1 MSTAHT
7 TDYDRVLKIIQNWPA
22 AHRLTLV
29 QAVLK
34 TLAPSDVTER
44 PPQART
50 LEQARGLLA
59 TNRPAPTDEE
69 IAQWLDERRTE
80 HRAVWHM
87 RALLDIN
94 IPILSRTELFVRISS
109 T

>member
-7 TDYDRVLKIIQNWPA
+7 TEYDRVLKIIQNWPA
-22 AHRLTLV
+22 ARRLTLV

-34 TLAPSDVTER
+34 TLTPADVTER

-59 TNRPAPTDEE
+59 TNSPAPTDEE
-69 IAQWLDERRTE
+69 IAQWLDERRNE
-80 HRAVWHM
+80 RYDA
-87 RALLDIN
+87 
-94 IPILSRTELFVRISS
+94 
-109 T
+109 

>member
-1 MSTAHT
+1 MCHGKFLGVVLLESAAMSTAHT
-7 TDYDRVLKIIQNWPA
+7 ADYDRVLKIIQNWPA
-22 AHRLTLV
+22 ARRLTLV

-34 TLAPSDVTER
+34 TLAPADVTER
-44 PPQART
+44 PPHAHT

-80 HRAVWHM
+80 RYGA
-87 RALLDIN
+87 
-94 IPILSRTELFVRISS
+94 
-109 T
+109 